1 MLSNKKWFAFF
12 HNINIKQHLLTLFV
26 TYLSP
31 DDFAHSS
38 PFSIL
43 VNNKN
48 KIFET
53 SGSVTKVFECSHE
66 EVDTRMIFHALQQQS
81 FPKFIQLQDITQLP
95 LYKLFGKSK
104 FLKVVVT
111 VNNSGF

>member
-43 VNNKN
+43 VINKN

-66 EVDTRMIFHALQQQS
+66 EVDTRMIFHALQQKTKQ
-81 FPKFIQLQDITQLP
+81 T
-95 LYKLFGKSK
+95 
-104 FLKVVVT
+104 
-111 VNNSGF
+111 